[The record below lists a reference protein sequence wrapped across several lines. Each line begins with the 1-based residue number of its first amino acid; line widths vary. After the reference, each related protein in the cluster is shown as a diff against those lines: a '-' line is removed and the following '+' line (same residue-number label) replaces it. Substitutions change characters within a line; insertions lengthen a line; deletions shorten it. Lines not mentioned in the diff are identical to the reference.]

1 MAKPWEK
8 SITSSSVPW
17 MTRTGDATF
26 ETLSMLKHMKKSYQT
41 SKSMPLTDIFLSSA
55 LQACEFIDFVLIAAQ
70 HLIHFTTYSGQAVK
84 LRQEETGWHVK
95 QHLKWSTTVSL
106 SVVVIPQKTV
116 VGTNIS
122 EILISIL
129 QLIC

>member
-1 MAKPWEK
+1 
-8 SITSSSVPW
+8 
-17 MTRTGDATF
+17 
-26 ETLSMLKHMKKSYQT
+26 
-41 SKSMPLTDIFLSSA
+41 MPLTDIFLSSA